1 MNARHVLVGAAALAF
16 ACAAQ
21 AQKTKAEPKKDAK
34 PAAAAAPAPLRA
46 KAELKSADGKKLGTV
61 TLEQLAHGVLVSG
74 ELAELPPGGHAFH
87 VHEVGK
93 CEAPFTTAGGHFNHA
108 QKKHGAK
115 SHEGAHAG
123 DLPNLFG
130 ENGKVKF
137 EVVAHDISLKK
148 DAPGNVFDADGS
160 ALVLHATVDDYLT
173 DPAGNA
179 GGRIACGV
187 IVADAA
193 K

>member
-1 MNARHVLVGAAALAF
+1 MKRLLVGLGVLALG
-16 ACAAQ
+16 CAAS
-21 AQKTKAEPKKDAK
+21 AETKSKSEPKKEAK
-34 PAAAAAPAPLRA
+34 PAAAPVAATPPVLRA

-61 TLEQLAHGVLVSG
+61 TLEQLEHGVLVAG
-74 ELAELPPGGHAFH
+74 ELVDLPPGGHAFH

-93 CEAPFTTAGGHFNHA
+93 CEAPFQTAGGHFNHDK
-108 QKKHGAK
+108 KKHGVRA
-115 SHEGAHAG
+115 HDGAHAG
-123 DLPNLFG
+123 DLPNLFAN
-130 ENGKVKF
+130 EAGKVKF
-137 EVVAHDISLKK
+137 EVVAHDISLKEG
-148 DAPGNVFDADGS
+148 PGYVFDTDGS

-187 IVADAA
+187 IE